1 MAAKKKKIKA
11 AGRFGSGYGTR
22 IRKKLNEIEAV
33 QRKKQK
39 CPYCSKHGVKR
50 QAAGIWICNKCNK
63 KFAGSAYFLINR

>member
-11 AGRFGSGYGTR
+11 AGRFGSGYGIR
-22 IRKKLNEIEAV
+22 VRKKLNKIEDS

-39 CPYCSKHGVKR
+39 CPYCLKLGVKR

-63 KFAGSAYFLINR
+63 KFAGSAYVLAK